1 MSALERLRALPKAE
15 LAALMAKAS
24 EKDRKALLVDLD
36 AYEAVR
42 DRTKFHRMFPD
53 TGPFRR
59 ELYAKHIECFALGAT
74 KPYRAFMGA
83 NGVGKTEGLGG
94 YEDTCH
100 LTGLYPSWWEG
111 KRFKRPVTVWVGGDT
126 NETIRESIQPKLL
139 GTNDRIGTGVI
150 PAALLDKPKF
160 ISNPVGTVDNVR
172 VKHVSGGWSRI
183 VFKTYKEGRKSWQ
196 ASDVDFI
203 HLDEEP
209 PWEIYSECVQRFR
222 GRTAD
227 GGILIT
233 FTPLSGI
240 SETVQM
246 FVPQFMSSYNAE
258 EYERSGR
265 AYVMCA
271 WEDVPHISAAERALK
286 LANTLPHEREARSK
300 GYPSLG
306 SGKIYPVAESD
317 IIVPPFLLPRH
328 FVRCYGADFG
338 YGSITRE
345 DGGTAVVWLAWDREN
360 DVVYAYA
367 EYFRSQADISVN
379 AAAIRAKGTWIPGV
393 GDYAGVGRDGDSTIA
408 LYQREGL
415 DIVATDKSVDAGL
428 MEVLDRM
435 QTGRLKIFS
444 TCVRLIEEIR
454 LYRRDEKG
462 KIVKARDH
470 CVDGLR
476 YAIRSGLA
484 RARVQAV
491 ERPQHIP
498 SDDFGL

>member
-1 MSALERLRALPKAE
+1 MDIATLRSLPASEQAAILSRLPLDKQQAF
-15 LAALMAKAS
+15 AKAL
-24 EKDRKALLVDLD
+24 KTLL
-36 AYEAVR
+36 AWE
-42 DRTKFHRMFPD
+42 RTNRFHLMFPD

-59 ELYAKHIECFALGAT
+59 ELYAKHLQCFELGAT
-74 KPYRAFMGA
+74 KRYRAFMGA

-94 YEDTCH
+94 FEDTCH
-100 LTGLYPSWWEG
+100 LTGLYPKWWKG
-111 KRFKRPVTVWVGGDT
+111 KRFDRPVTIWIGGDT

-139 GTNDRIGTGVI
+139 GTNDAIGTGII
-150 PAALLDKPKF
+150 PASLLGKPKY
-160 ISNPVGTVDNVR
+160 ISNPVGTVDNIQ
-172 VKHVSGGWSRI
+172 VKHVSGRWSRI

-222 GRTAD
+222 GRTED

-246 FVPQFMSSYNAE
+246 FVPQFMSTYNAE
-258 EYERSGR
+258 EYEASGR

-271 WEDVPHISAAERALK
+271 WEDVPHISADERARK

-306 SGKIYPVAESD
+306 SGKIYPVAEAD
-317 IIVPPFLLPRH
+317 IVVPPFLLPRH
-328 FVRCYGADFG
+328 FVRCYAADFG
-338 YGSITRE
+338 YGSINRD
-345 DGGTAVVWLAWDREN
+345 DGGTAVLWGAWDREN
-360 DVVYAYA
+360 DVVYVYA
-367 EYFRSQADISVN
+367 EYFRAQAEIAAN
-379 AAAIRAKGTWIPGV
+379 ASAIRAKGAWIPGV
-393 GDYAGVGRDGDSTIA
+393 GDTSGVGRDGDATID

-415 DIVATDKSVDAGL
+415 DIQPTDKAVDAGL
-428 MEVLDRM
+428 MQVLDRM

-444 TCVRLIEEIR
+444 TCTRLIEEIR

-462 KIVKARDH
+462 RIVKARDH
-470 CVDGLR
+470 HCDALR
-476 YAIRSGLA
+476 YLIRSGLD
-484 RARVQAV
+484 RAKTQAPD
-491 ERPQHIP
+491 RPQHIP